1 MLKNKVIFLDLDGT
15 FIDHQL
21 IAPDSAIEAFKAAK
35 ANGHKIFMNTG
46 RSACQVYD
54 YLWELGFDGFIGGN
68 GIYIEENGKE
78 LFHQPLPQDL
88 LVKVYDY
95 LVEHG
100 IGFFE
105 ESNHSLFAHANYLP
119 ALSRM
124 LKISIEEAIEKND
137 TLFPI
142 IEYDCTHPHQN
153 INKFSI
159 VLNDEVDL
167 DVLSEFIQ
175 PKLTVRGWTMFG
187 NEREFADIY
196 QKDVSKG
203 SAVRFLMNHLGK
215 PLSDAYS
222 FGDGNNDL
230 EMIQTSGTGIAMGNA
245 IPELKS
251 VADHVTKPIDQDGL
265 WKAFRHF
272 GLID

>member
-15 FIDHQL
+15 FIDHKFR
-21 IAPDSAIEAFKAAK
+21 PPESAINAFHAAK

-46 RSACQVYD
+46 RSVCQVYD

-68 GIYIEENGKE
+68 GIYIEENRKTLFYNPFPQE
-78 LFHQPLPQDL
+78 LLI
-88 LVKVYDY
+88 KVYDY
-95 LVEHG
+95 LVDHS

-105 ESNHSLFAHANYLP
+105 EGNHSLYAHTSYLP
-119 ALSRM
+119 AFSRL
-124 LKISIEEAIEKND
+124 LKISKEEAIEKTN
-137 TLFPI
+137 TLFPKTQ
-142 IEYDCTHPHQN
+142 YNCTHAHQN
-153 INKFSI
+153 VNKISI

-167 DVLSEFIQ
+167 DALRAFVQ
-175 PKLTVRGWTMFG
+175 PELTLGLWALFG

-196 QKDVSKG
+196 QADLSKG
-203 SAVRFLMNHLGK
+203 SAVEFIMDHLGK

-222 FGDGNNDL
+222 FGDGVNDL
-230 EMIQTSGTGIAMGNA
+230 EMLQTSGTGIAMGNA

>member
-15 FIDHQL
+15 FIDHKFT
-21 IAPDSAIEAFKAAK
+21 PPESAIKAFHAAK

-46 RSACQVYD
+46 RSVCQVYD

-68 GIYIEENGKE
+68 GIYIEENRKTLFYNPFPQE
-78 LFHQPLPQDL
+78 LLI
-88 LVKVYDY
+88 KVYNY
-95 LVEHG
+95 LVDHS

-105 ESNHSLFAHANYLP
+105 EGNHSLYAHTSYLP
-119 ALSRM
+119 AFSRL
-124 LKISIEEAIEKND
+124 LKISKEEAIEKTNS
-137 TLFPI
+137 LFPKTQ
-142 IEYDCTHPHQN
+142 YNCTHAHQN
-153 INKFSI
+153 VNKISI

-167 DVLSEFIQ
+167 DALRAFIQ
-175 PKLTVRGWTMFG
+175 PELTLGLWALFG

-196 QKDVSKG
+196 QADLSKG
-203 SAVRFLMNHLGK
+203 SAVEFIMDHLGK

-222 FGDGNNDL
+222 FGDGVNDL
-230 EMIQTSGTGIAMGNA
+230 EMLQTSGTGIAMGNA

-251 VADHVTKPIDQDGL
+251 VADHLTKPIDQDGL